1 MSEATWDVQ
10 DGAIVERPRNV
21 RKHPLLNRIYERHD
35 DLIAEHLPAGRTLE
49 IAFGQHMHPRADIG
63 LEGWPSNAETVRKP
77 ALAGDARALPF
88 ADDAFDAVVGRR
100 FLHHVPPADRPEI
113 VQETARVLRP
123 GGRVIL
129 LEGTPGLYR
138 TLTKGLA
145 FRLGLLE
152 EDTDIYG
159 HLSEDTVTA
168 LVDGSFD
175 VVEKR
180 TLGSPLML
188 ASISESD
195 ASARLLDLYERTQY
209 VKWWTFVVGEQ
220 PDIVA

>member
-1 MSEATWDVQ
+1 MSDATWDVQ

-21 RKHPLLNRIYERHD
+21 RKHPLLHRIYEQHD
-35 DLIAEHLPAGRTLE
+35 ELLAEQLPPGRTLE
-49 IAFGQHMHPRADIG
+49 LAFGQHMHPRADVG

-88 ADDAFDAVVGRR
+88 DDDSFDAVIGRR

-113 VQETARVLRP
+113 IREAARVLRP
-123 GGRVIL
+123 GGRVAL

-138 TLTKGLA
+138 KLTKGAA

-159 HLSEDTVTA
+159 HLSETAVTD
-168 LVDGSFD
+168 LVSGSFE
-175 VVEKR
+175 VIAKR

-195 ASARLLDLYERTQY
+195 ASARLLDLYERTQF
-209 VKWWTFVVGEQ
+209 VKWWTLVVGER
-220 PDIVA
+220 PESVA

>member
-10 DGAIVERPRNV
+10 NGAIVDRPRNV
-21 RKHPLLNRIYERHD
+21 RKHPLLHRIYERHD
-35 DLIAEHLPAGRTLE
+35 GLIAEHLPAGRTLE

-63 LEGWPSNAETVRKP
+63 LEGWPSNAETVDKP

-88 ADDAFDAVVGRR
+88 ADGSFTAVVGRR
-100 FLHHVPPADRPEI
+100 SLHHVPPADRPEI
-113 VQETARVLRP
+113 LQEAARVLRP
-123 GGRVIL
+123 GGRVVL

-138 TLTKGLA
+138 RLTKGAA

-152 EDTDIYG
+152 EDTDIQG
-159 HLSEDTVTA
+159 HPSEDAVTD
-168 LVDGSFD
+168 LVSGPFD

-180 TLGSPLML
+180 TLSSPLML

-195 ASARLLDLYERTQY
+195 ASARLLDLYERTQF
-209 VKWWTFVVGEQ
+209 VKWWTFVVGERSDQ
-220 PDIVA
+220 

>member
-1 MSEATWDVQ
+1 MSDVTWDVQ

-21 RKHPLLNRIYERHD
+21 RKHPLLHRIYERHD
-35 DLIAEHLPAGRTLE
+35 ELLAEQLPPGRTLE
-49 IAFGQHMHPRADIG
+49 LAFGQHMHPRADVG
-63 LEGWPSNAETVRKP
+63 LEGWPSNVETVRKP

-88 ADDAFDAVVGRR
+88 ADDSFDALIGRR

-113 VQETARVLRP
+113 IREAARVLRP
-123 GGRVIL
+123 AGRIAL

-138 TLTKGLA
+138 KLTKGAA

-159 HLSEDTVTA
+159 HLSETAVTD
-168 LVDGSFD
+168 LVSESFE
-175 VVEKR
+175 VAEKR

-195 ASARLLDLYERTQY
+195 ASVRLLNLYERTQF
-209 VKWWTFVVGEQ
+209 VKWWTLVVGER
-220 PDIVA
+220 PESGA

>member
-10 DGAIVERPRNV
+10 DGAIVEQPRNV
-21 RKHPLLNRIYERHD
+21 RKHPLLHRIYERHD
-35 DLIAEHLPAGRTLE
+35 ALIAEQLPPGRTLE
-49 IAFGQHMHPRADIG
+49 LAFGQHMHPRADVG

-88 ADDAFDAVVGRR
+88 DDDSFDAVIGRR

-113 VQETARVLRP
+113 IHEAARVLRP
-123 GGRVIL
+123 VGRLAL

-138 TLTKGLA
+138 KLTKGAA

-159 HLSEDTVTA
+159 HLSETAVTD
-168 LVDGSFD
+168 LVSDSFE
-175 VVEKR
+175 VIEKQ

-195 ASARLLDLYERTQY
+195 ASARLLDLYERTQF
-209 VKWWTFVVGEQ
+209 VKWWTLVVGEH
-220 PDIVA
+220 PESVA

>member
-21 RKHPLLNRIYERHD
+21 RNHPLLNRIYERHD
-35 DLIAEHLPAGRTLE
+35 ELIAEQLPAGRTLE
-49 IAFGQHMHPRADIG
+49 LAFGQHMHPRADIG

-77 ALAGDARALPF
+77 ALAGDARTLPF
-88 ADDAFDAVVGRR
+88 ADDSFDALIGRR
-100 FLHHVPPADRPEI
+100 FLHHVPPADRRDILREA
-113 VQETARVLRP
+113 ARVLRP
-123 GGRVIL
+123 GGRVAL

-138 TLTKGLA
+138 KLTKGAA
-145 FRLGLLE
+145 FQLGLLE

-159 HLSEDTVTA
+159 HLSADAVTA
-168 LVDGSFD
+168 LVSGPFD
-175 VVEKR
+175 IVEKQ

-195 ASARLLDLYERTQY
+195 ASARLLDLYERTQF
-209 VKWWTFVVGEQ
+209 VKWWTLAVGEH
-220 PDIVA
+220 PDPDA

>member
-21 RKHPLLNRIYERHD
+21 RKHPLLHRIYERHD
-35 DLIAEHLPAGRTLE
+35 ALIAEQLPVGRTLE
-49 IAFGQHMHPRADIG
+49 IAFGQHIHPRADIG
-63 LEGWPSNAETVRKP
+63 LEGWPSNAEIVHKP
-77 ALAGDARALPF
+77 ALAGDIRALPF
-88 ADDAFDAVVGRR
+88 ADNSFDAVVGRR

-113 VQETARVLRP
+113 LQETARVLRP
-123 GGRVIL
+123 GGRVVL

-138 TLTKGLA
+138 KLTKGAA

-159 HLSEDTVTA
+159 HLSEDAVTD
-168 LVDGSFD
+168 LVSGPFD
-175 VVEKR
+175 VVEKQ
-180 TLGSPLML
+180 TLGSPLIL

-195 ASARLLDLYERTQY
+195 ASARLLDLYERTQF
-209 VKWWTFVVGEQ
+209 VKWWTFVVGERSES
-220 PDIVA
+220 VA

>member
-1 MSEATWDVQ
+1 MSESTWDVQ
-10 DGAIVERPRNV
+10 DGAIVEQPRNV
-21 RKHPLLNRIYERHD
+21 RKHPLLHRIYERHD
-35 DLIAEHLPAGRTLE
+35 ELIAEQLPTGRTLE
-49 IAFGQHMHPRADIG
+49 LAFGQHMHPCADVG

-88 ADDAFDAVVGRR
+88 GDDSFDAVIGRR

-113 VQETARVLRP
+113 LRETARVLRP
-123 GGRVIL
+123 DGRVAL

-138 TLTKGLA
+138 KLTKGAA

-159 HLSEDTVTA
+159 HLSETAVTD
-168 LVDGSFD
+168 LVSDSFTII
-175 VVEKR
+175 EKQ

-195 ASARLLDLYERTQY
+195 ASARLLDLYERTQF
-209 VKWWTFVVGEQ
+209 VKWWTFVVGER
-220 PDIVA
+220 PESVA